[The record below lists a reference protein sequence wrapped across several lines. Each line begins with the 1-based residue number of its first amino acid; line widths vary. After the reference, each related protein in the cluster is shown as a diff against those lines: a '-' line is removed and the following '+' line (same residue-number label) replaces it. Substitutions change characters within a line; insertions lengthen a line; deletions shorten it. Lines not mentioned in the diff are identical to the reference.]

1 VVEDTCAVRLSLQ
14 RKIAGGYGLLLILII
29 ALGWVTLS
37 LFNSLR
43 TVQRSV
49 FNSAVPGLVVV
60 DEIVRSYTAQSAAV
74 RGYLINTQPELLA
87 QYDAEVEQVRG
98 RQAEAKKLFVSG
110 RERELLDEIV
120 DAGREFQDV
129 VDKRVIPLAE
139 AGNRALA
146 QNALA
151 SQGDPLIAEIE
162 SLGAELRAAQDDLV
176 AQSEDD
182 LSSRSNQTILIL
194 ILVLLGALAV
204 GAMVAFALPRRL
216 GRNIAKLVD
225 AARAIGRGDLDQRVR
240 IKSKD
245 EVEEL
250 ATRFTEMQSGL
261 KKLQQLALQERELEI
276 AASIQNNLLQR
287 AFPEI
292 PGVRILPVLRQ
303 ANRVGGD
310 WYDIDVVGGL
320 LSVAVGDASGKGIAA
335 ALMAT
340 VTLSVLR
347 AERGLG
353 ADTRRIIGRANEA
366 LKDATDPESFTTLVY
381 CTVDYRTGEARWLNM
396 GHPSPFLLRRKQDE
410 EGGLQ
415 GYFVDGPTN
424 KTLGWFDDPGLEET
438 TFHMQ
443 PGDRLIFYTDGF
455 LDAKSAEGQ
464 VFGEDRFAHALLRLG
479 PLAVANLSEE
489 VIREVE
495 RYAAGKLDDDLT
507 MIIVEFMGAPLG
519 DRADRR
525 LTGEEPWHSRR

>member
-1 VVEDTCAVRLSLQ
+1 VRLSLR
-14 RKIAGGYGLLLILII
+14 RKIAGGYGLLLILIL

-37 LFNSLR
+37 LFSSLR

-74 RGYLINTQPELLA
+74 RGYLINTQPQLLA
-87 QYDAEVEQVRG
+87 QYDAEVEEVG
-98 RQAEAKKLFVSG
+98 MRQAEADRLFESG
-110 RERELLDEIV
+110 LEQELLDEIV
-120 DAGREFQDV
+120 ASGSDFHEV
-129 VDKRVIPLAE
+129 VDDRVIPLAE
-139 AGNRALA
+139 SGDRALA
-146 QNALA
+146 QSALS
-151 SQGDPLIAEIE
+151 SQGDPLISEIE
-162 SLGAELRAAQDDLV
+162 ALGAELRAAQDDVV
-176 AQSEDD
+176 AQSEED
-182 LSSRSNQTILIL
+182 LSSRSNETVLIL
-194 ILVLLGALAV
+194 LLVVIGAFAV
-204 GAMVAFALPRRL
+204 GALVAIVLPRRL
-216 GRNIAKLVD
+216 GRNISKLVD
-225 AARAIGRGDLDQRVR
+225 AARAIGRGDLDQRVS

-287 AFPEI
+287 AFPDV

-310 WYDIDVVGGL
+310 WYDIDVAGGL

-353 ADTRRIIGRANEA
+353 ADTRRIIARANEA

-381 CTVDYRTGEARWLNM
+381 STVDSRTGEARWLNM
-396 GHPSPFLLRRKQDE
+396 GHPSPFLLRQKHDH

-438 TFHMQ
+438 VFQMQ

-455 LDAKSAEGQ
+455 LDAKSPEGEI
-464 VFGEDRFAHALLRLG
+464 FGEDRFAHALLRLG
-479 PLAVANLSEE
+479 PLAVGSFTEE

-507 MIIVEFMGAPLG
+507 MIIVEFTGAPLG
-519 DRADRR
+519 DGADRR